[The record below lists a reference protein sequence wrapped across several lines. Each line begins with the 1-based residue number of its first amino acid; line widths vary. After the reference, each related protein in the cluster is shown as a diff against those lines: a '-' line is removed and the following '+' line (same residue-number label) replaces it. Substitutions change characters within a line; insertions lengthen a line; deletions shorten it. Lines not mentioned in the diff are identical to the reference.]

1 MKKIFAVMLGVALFG
16 CRDDTTEFSFTPDPE
31 EESPTPT
38 IFETQIG
45 GVTLQGLKEP
55 ISPVVPSSVA
65 ASSVVSSFSETVQGT
80 NLVTIESFK
89 GIPYAYSGDSSTEA
103 FFFGKPN
110 RFEHS
115 VMLPLAKA
123 AVEDNSFTDFGN
135 ICPQPD
141 SSEYSETCLYL
152 NIWRPNNTSANDKL
166 PVYVYI
172 HSGTFETGSGNL
184 PNIIPDVAV
193 AQSSMGNNP
202 FIAVTFNYRLGLLGK
217 LWVEDKGNT
226 KGGNFAIGD
235 QKRALEWVN
244 QHIGDFGGD
253 SANVTVFGQGA
264 GATSIN
270 ALQQTTTGDREAN
283 DNVAGN
289 FFNRA
294 IMQSLPLGLSFESYA
309 AAKNQYDTLKTAK
322 ATLYPDLTINQLT
335 VEQVLELQKQVK
347 AEITG
352 RLFGLPDQTIEN
364 MVSDILGWI
373 DDGDSTQSIV
383 AKLGVKYASDIA
395 SIEPRAKLLPF
406 SPYVESHRECVKTF
420 LGLCTEYKDYPGYH
434 ITSLAHEAPLKVPSI
449 IGFNNNESDGYIA
462 ELKLLFLIN
471 VELLPGVKLIDVV
484 LFLIGDSNDIRDL
497 PNIPDIPAYTL
508 ISSILFADRLTDTP
522 LRLDDFAP
530 STTPTTLE
538 GIKEDLGKF
547 NQLNNQ
553 LLYKCAVRDYAKTV
567 THDVAPTL
575 YHFDY
580 EASFNNQLLDG
591 SIFDTIGNLACFG
604 GKACNQAEIPFVF
617 NRLYNQDGKKI
628 APNEGDLLLMGEV
641 SRFWFSDDLFNP
653 EYRYQENL
661 DNVLMI
667 SNNSADD
674 GGEINTNLTEWDAT
688 MNKGIDTE
696 TLDGICDA
704 LY

>member
-1 MKKIFAVMLGVALFG
+1 MIRRSSASPQIPKKNRL
-16 CRDDTTEFSFTPDPE
+16 P
-31 EESPTPT
+31 PT

-226 KGGNFAIGD
+226 KRGNFAIGD

-270 ALQQTTTGDREAN
+270 ALQQTTTGDRETN

-395 SIEPRAKLLPF
+395 SI
-406 SPYVESHRECVKTF
+406 
-420 LGLCTEYKDYPGYH
+420 YP
-434 ITSLAHEAPLKVPSI
+434 
-449 IGFNNNESDGYIA
+449 
-462 ELKLLFLIN
+462 
-471 VELLPGVKLIDVV
+471 
-484 LFLIGDSNDIRDL
+484 
-497 PNIPDIPAYTL
+497 
-508 ISSILFADRLTDTP
+508 
-522 LRLDDFAP
+522 
-530 STTPTTLE
+530 
-538 GIKEDLGKF
+538 
-547 NQLNNQ
+547 
-553 LLYKCAVRDYAKTV
+553 
-567 THDVAPTL
+567 
-575 YHFDY
+575 
-580 EASFNNQLLDG
+580 
-591 SIFDTIGNLACFG
+591 
-604 GKACNQAEIPFVF
+604 
-617 NRLYNQDGKKI
+617 
-628 APNEGDLLLMGEV
+628 
-641 SRFWFSDDLFNP
+641 
-653 EYRYQENL
+653 
-661 DNVLMI
+661 
-667 SNNSADD
+667 
-674 GGEINTNLTEWDAT
+674 
-688 MNKGIDTE
+688 
-696 TLDGICDA
+696 
-704 LY
+704 